1 VRRLALLALVAL
13 LVLPVLL
20 FFIGWWQFSR
30 IERVDVGEVLSP
42 AGGGGTNYLIVGSD
56 SREGID
62 PDDPNAGAFV
72 GTEVSGART
81 DTIMLL
87 RVAGGQSQLLSIP
100 RDLWVRNAATGEAG
114 RINSTYQTSQAALVQ
129 TVQQSLGVP
138 VHHYLEIGFPSFG
151 SLVDAVGGITVDFPH
166 PARDDKSGLFVEQTG
181 PVRLDGE
188 QALAYVRS
196 RAYTELIDGTW
207 QADPTADIGRTE
219 RQRAFLTTLLS
230 DVGGTRNPLALLRI
244 GGALGGG
251 LKIDDDLSYFDALRL
266 VWRLKGLNPESVA
279 LPVTGRT
286 TSGGAAVLE
295 LAPGAAEILAGLGAT
310 APPAGPA

>member
-1 VRRLALLALVAL
+1 VS
-13 LVLPVLL
+13 LL
-20 FFIGWWQFSR
+20 FVPFLFFLFGWWQYNR
-30 IERVDVGEVLSP
+30 IDRVDVGDVLSP

-72 GTEVSGART
+72 GTEVTGART

-87 RVAGGQSQLLSIP
+87 RVAGGRSQLVSIP
-100 RDLWVRNAATGEAG
+100 RDLWVRNAVTGEAG
-114 RINSTYQTSQAALVQ
+114 RINATYQTSPAALIQ
-129 TVQQSLGVP
+129 TVQQGLGVP

-166 PARDDKSGLFVEQTG
+166 PARDEKSGLFVDQTG
-181 PVRLDGE
+181 PVRLNGE

-196 RAYTELIDGTW
+196 RAYTELIDGQW
-207 QADPTADIGRTE
+207 QSDPTADIGRTE

-230 DVGGTRNPLALLRI
+230 EVGNERNPLSLAQI

-251 LKIDDDLSYFDALRL
+251 LKVDNHLSYFDALRL
-266 VWRLKGLNPESVA
+266 VWRLKGLNPESVN

-295 LAPGAAEILAGLGAT
+295 LADGATEVLAGLGAT
-310 APPAGPA
+310 SPPAPPAS

>member
-1 VRRLALLALVAL
+1 VAI
-13 LVLPVLL
+13 VAVLL
-20 FFIGWWQFSR
+20 LLLIPLTLFFVGWWQFSK
-30 IERVDVGEVLSP
+30 IDRVAVGDVLSP

-72 GTEVSGART
+72 GTEVTGART

-87 RVAGGQSQLLSIP
+87 RIEGGRSQLLSIP
-100 RDLWVRNAATGEAG
+100 RDLWVTNAATGEAG
-114 RINSTYQTSQAALVQ
+114 RINSTYQTSPAALVQ
-129 TVQQSLGVP
+129 TVQQSLGLP

-181 PVRLDGE
+181 PVRLNGE

-196 RAYTELIDGTW
+196 RTYSELIDGTW
-207 QADPTADIGRTE
+207 QTDPTADIGRTE

-230 DVGGTRNPLALLRI
+230 SVGSERNPLALMRI
-244 GGALGGG
+244 GSALGGG
-251 LKIDDDLSYFDALRL
+251 LKIDEDLSYFDALRL
-266 VWRLKGLNPESVA
+266 VWHLKGLSPESVS
-279 LPVTGRT
+279 LPVYGRT

-295 LAPGAAEILAGLGAT
+295 LDTGATEVLAGLGAT
-310 APPAGPA
+310 QPPVPAS